1 MTVSLFSE
9 TIPTILSCCIF
20 IDLQVNPHPS
30 SWWATKWTCPI
41 VRSCKGH
48 AKAKE
53 WGASFLETSAKTRV
67 SVPRVH
73 PIVKSVLLLSMSCI
87 VVKIVVISHV

>member
-1 MTVSLFSE
+1 MVGNKVDMPDREVLY
-9 TIPTILSCCIF
+9 
-20 IDLQVNPHPS
+20 
-30 SWWATKWTCPI
+30 A
-41 VRSCKGH
+41 KGH